1 MKKKPTAAIFSPVIS
16 RLLGGAVIG
25 LACMGTA
32 SAQTA
37 TILDELTIASLT
49 PLEKEMLLNDLFNDL
64 NKDDDDQE
72 AHVWSN
78 GGGSDKAHL
87 VTVTYNF
94 SNSGLTEH
102 SLKAHACRDLK
113 FIVTAAG
120 KTQDLSRRTCSQDS
134 GRWDVQGKDAAPV
147 AYPPFLSDIT
157 VAKLNEKEKQA
168 LLEAAETVLRDN
180 EEGVASSWSNQGLGN
195 PVPLKVSLAPSNTGA
210 KPGSYH
216 TCRDLTMILDGKG
229 GTQTLQRRSCEN
241 RTHTFDIVPGHEK

>member
-1 MKKKPTAAIFSPVIS
+1 MKKKLMLPMSSPVIL
-16 RLLGGAVIG
+16 RLLGAAAIG
-25 LACMGTA
+25 LACAGAA
-32 SAQTA
+32 SAQTP
-37 TILDELTIASLT
+37 TILDELTIATLT
-49 PLEKEMLLNDLFNDL
+49 PLEKEMLLNDVFNDL

-72 AHVWSN
+72 AHVWDN
-78 GGGSDKAHL
+78 GSDKAHL

-113 FIVTAAG
+113 FIVTAGG

-157 VAKLNEKEKQA
+157 VAQLNEKEKQA
-168 LLEAAETVLRDN
+168 LIEAAETVLRDN

-216 TCRDLTMILDGKG
+216 TCRDLTMVLDGKS

-241 RTHTFDIVPGHEK
+241 RTHTYDIVPGHEK